1 MDERVLHLEDGST
14 VEAKV
19 NFATLYYMQKLGVND
34 LMEQAEENK
43 KKTKRREYSA
53 DDSMEILAKMLYVI
67 MLSNGRKCTFEDALV
82 LLPLDD
88 TEFVEVMEDFEKKLG
103 DFKKKQESK
112 MTMKVFTKDLK

>member
-112 MTMKVFTKDLK
+112 LEMKNFTKDLK